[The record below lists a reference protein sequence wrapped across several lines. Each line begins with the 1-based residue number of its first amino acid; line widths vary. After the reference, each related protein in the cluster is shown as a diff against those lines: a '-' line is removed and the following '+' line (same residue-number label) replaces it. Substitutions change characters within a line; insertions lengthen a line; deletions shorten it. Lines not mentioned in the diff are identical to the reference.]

1 MFRSW
6 LSHASRLHLVVA
18 AILFAVLVWGVDT
31 ALDSIMIHLGDTRG
45 RLLFFSDAVT
55 AIIAGALM
63 LWVLL
68 IQRTRQVETEERF
81 RVIGEMNHH
90 VRNALQVISYWGV
103 HAHDREQLRMIDQA
117 VERIEWALRDIL
129 PRGVPPTRSTL
140 YNRVHDMPPPPMS
153 DRRR

>member
-1 MFRSW
+1 MLRSW
-6 LSHASRLHLVVA
+6 LSHASRLYLVLA
-18 AILFAVLVWGVDT
+18 SLLFAVLVWAVDT
-31 ALDSIMIHLGDTRG
+31 ALDSIMIRLGDTRG
-45 RLLFFSDAVT
+45 ELLVISDAVT

-68 IQRTRQVETEERF
+68 IQRDRQVETEERF

-103 HAHDREQLRMIDQA
+103 QAHNREQLRMIDEA

-129 PRGVPPTRSTL
+129 PRGVPPVRSRL
-140 YNRVHDMPPPPMS
+140 YNRVHEMPPPVS
-153 DRRR
+153 DRRP